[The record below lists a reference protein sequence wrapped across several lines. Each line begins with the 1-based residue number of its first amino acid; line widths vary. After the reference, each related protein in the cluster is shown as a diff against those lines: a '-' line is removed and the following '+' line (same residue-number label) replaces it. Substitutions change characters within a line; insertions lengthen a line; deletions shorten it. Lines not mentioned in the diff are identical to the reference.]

1 MKRGYVS
8 LGVNLIC
15 STLRTWIEVL
25 HTLLIYCTFDLL
37 CLFQLVYCISHIY
50 IFVIK
55 KFKKKDRLA
64 QPCLARGPM
73 RCMFKKRISLEY
85 RTHVPSVSLYGAW
98 AESASLHSIRCDLQV
113 GPPVRSILKLQ
124 QLFCSLRTPSA
135 PAPAPAST
143 PPLRLRREPKRRL
156 LSSLLRGTR
165 KPPRSLPLPCSVVS
179 LLTLPPSLMALFL
192 SLSLHRRLPAP
203 SPSPIKGCH
212 GHAPLPCLLTR
223 AVSLSRSVAAPMRNS
238 HCCSSID
245 CRAPPADHHRGAVLV
260 PHRHR

>member
-192 SLSLHRRLPAP
+192 SLSLSPPATPSSLAQPYKRLPRPCSSPLSAHSRRL
-203 SPSPIKGCH
+203 
-212 GHAPLPCLLTR
+212 
-223 AVSLSRSVAAPMRNS
+223 SLA
-238 HCCSSID
+238 HCC
-245 CRAPPADHHRGAVLV
+245 RAHAELALLLV
-260 PHRHR
+260 HGLPRAAC

>member
-1 MKRGYVS
+1 MGPCVA
-8 LGVNLIC
+8 C
-15 STLRTWIEVL
+15 S
-25 HTLLIYCTFDLL
+25 
-37 CLFQLVYCISHIY
+37 
-50 IFVIK
+50 K
-55 KFKKKDRLA
+55 
-64 QPCLARGPM
+64 
-73 RCMFKKRISLEY
+73 KKRISLEY
-85 RTHVPSVSLYGAW
+85 RTHVPLVSLYGAW

-135 PAPAPAST
+135 PAPAST
-143 PPLRLRREPKRRL
+143 PPLRLRREPKHRL

-203 SPSPIKGCH
+203 SPSPIKCCH

-238 HCCSSID
+238 PCCSSID